1 MQKLIGEKNRFAIQ
15 FEIVDVINRFV
26 YGHICYWINEM
37 KIGDFTS
44 TTILS
49 DVLVFLPQVVKDNG
63 NRKHERFF
71 HMKKEDVCYLL
82 GGQAYLD
89 SEKYEEIALKETW
102 ARFNIGL
109 GLDVFNDVIINLI
122 DDEKKSRIVFSYS
135 EGIFEFYLEKGVVD
149 NVFFYFYKE
158 FDSLYE
164 ELIQK

>member
-1 MQKLIGEKNRFAIQ
+1 
-15 FEIVDVINRFV
+15 
-26 YGHICYWINEM
+26 
-37 KIGDFTS
+37 
-44 TTILS
+44 
-49 DVLVFLPQVVKDNG
+49 
-63 NRKHERFF
+63 
-71 HMKKEDVCYLL
+71 MKKENVCYLL

-135 EGIFEFYLEKGVVD
+135 ENVFEFYLEKGVVD
-149 NVFFYFYKE
+149 NVLFCFYKK
-158 FDSLYE
+158 FDALYE